1 MFVFPFPYVLL
12 DDRSYLKSTVIL
24 HYYYSCYYTHS
35 HIHIHTHTHTHTHTN
50 PGLGRNGQL

>member
-35 HIHIHTHTHTHTHTN
+35 HIHIHTHTHTHTHK
-50 PGLGRNGQL
+50 PRFGS